1 MDPDPDQPKGMIEPP
16 GLSYGWLCFWLNMFL
31 KNATILNPLLT
42 VNSLLTK
49 QRGLDKQ
56 IYYSPYSRFKGKK
69 VVKIFGLKRKKR

>member
-49 QRGLDKQ
+49 TPRLQTCNYQKLPP
-56 IYYSPYSRFKGKK
+56 SPTPQ
-69 VVKIFGLKRKKR
+69 L